1 MMAAPE
7 RLAKRISACALPR
20 TCVTVPGADST
31 VSVHM
36 VWIESMT
43 ISRGVLPSDSV
54 AMMSSTEVSAASST
68 GASRRPSRS
77 ARSRTCATASSPEI

>member
-1 MMAAPE
+1 MAAPE
-7 RLAKRISACALPR
+7 RLAKRISACAAPR

-43 ISRGVLPSDSV
+43 MSFGVLPSDSV
-54 AMMSSTEVSAASST
+54 AMMSSTEVSEASST
-68 GASRRPSRS
+68 AASRRPRRS
-77 ARSRTCATASSPEI
+77 ARRRTCATASSPEM